1 MSMHLG
7 KFNGNRLTA
16 KILYPAIFIVG
27 ALLFTGIFE
36 TVYAVIGR
44 PLTPYSYA
52 GVARRTARR
61 SAYYYDGYPMIPA
74 GNAVTTPLTP
84 HEKKGN

>member
-1 MSMHLG
+1 MHLR
-7 KFNGNRLTA
+7 KLDVNRLRS
-16 KILYPAIFIVG
+16 KVLYPAIFIVG

-61 SAYYYDGYPMIPA
+61 SAYYYDAYPMIPA
-74 GNAVTTPLTP
+74 SNAVSTPVTS
-84 HEKKGN
+84 HGKK

>member
-1 MSMHLG
+1 MSMNLK
-7 KFNGNRLTA
+7 KFNGRRLTK
-16 KILYPAIFIVG
+16 KIAYPAIFIMG

-61 SAYYYDGYPMIPA
+61 SAYYNDGYPYPMVPA
-74 GNAVTTPLTP
+74 GSVISATVTSQG
-84 HEKKGN
+84 KK

>member
-1 MSMHLG
+1 MHLR
-7 KFNGNRLTA
+7 KFNFNRLKG

-61 SAYYYDGYPMIPA
+61 SAYYYDGYPYPMVPA
-74 GNAVTTPLTP
+74 GSVISTPVTSQG
-84 HEKKGN
+84 KK